1 MYVHKIF
8 AYDNQLYQNQR
19 KQFFIYKSK
28 SSIFK
33 IWKHSVLSIACT
45 DCMYNSKR
53 FKLLLLFN

>member
-8 AYDNQLYQNQR
+8 AYNNQLYQNQR

-33 IWKHSVLSIACT
+33 I
-45 DCMYNSKR
+45 
-53 FKLLLLFN
+53 